1 MMEESGSSANK
12 ISAEEL
18 AIQCQKGCRE
28 SFEQLVRRFERRV
41 LRFLDTMVNN
51 RQDAE
56 DLAQDTF
63 IKAYK
68 SIHRFNPQYKFA
80 TWLFTIAKRT
90 AMNHHRDS
98 RSTLA
103 VAIEPEAD
111 EQSPSAALEEKE
123 RSKGLWDKAKRRLKP
138 KQYQALRLRYG
149 EELSIAEMAAAMQTN
164 EIRVRVLLHR
174 ARRQLVKHLGDDWLQ
189 P

>member
-1 MMEESGSSANK
+1 MMEKSGNSASE

-18 AIQCQKGCRE
+18 ALQCQRGCRE
-28 SFEQLVRRFERRV
+28 SFERLVCRFEQRV
-41 LRFLDTMVNN
+41 LRFLDSMANN

-63 IKAYK
+63 VKAYK
-68 SIHRFNPQYKFA
+68 NIHRFNPQYKFA

-90 AMNHHRDS
+90 AMNHYRDS
-98 RSTLA
+98 RPTLA
-103 VAIEPEAD
+103 LAVEQEAD
-111 EQSPSAALEEKE
+111 EQSPAAALEEKE
-123 RSKGLWDKAKRRLKP
+123 RAKGLWDEAKRRLKP

-149 EELSIAEMAAAMQTN
+149 EELSIAEMAEAMQTN

-174 ARRQLVKHLGDDWLQ
+174 ARNQLAKHLGDDWIQ
-189 P
+189 H